1 MFKLNNSRRY
11 NIQLHLRT
19 SLVDFTRKEWKA
31 KREEKRGSHGN
42 RNTICLGS
50 FTRPRTSFSKPFNK
64 ATKWL

>member
-31 KREEKRGSHGN
+31 KREEKGEVMETETPFVLEALQGQELHFPSH
-42 RNTICLGS
+42 L
-50 FTRPRTSFSKPFNK
+50 TRLQSD
-64 ATKWL
+64 